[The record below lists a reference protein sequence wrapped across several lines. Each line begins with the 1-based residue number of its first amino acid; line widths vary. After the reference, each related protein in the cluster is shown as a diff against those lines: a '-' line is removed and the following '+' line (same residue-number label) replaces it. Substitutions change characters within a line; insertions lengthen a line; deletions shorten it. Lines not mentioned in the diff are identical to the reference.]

1 MAKQILDFRPRKVLE
16 EKESSVILR
25 TAGTTVIRQYGR
37 NKSYRT
43 YCPQRRHLNFEV
55 DGEKN
60 ITGVKNISLVCRVS
74 EFLKSKG
81 LENPNNA
88 GKNPIA
94 RTMVVFKFSGS
105 KERIRE
111 MAFGKQQVSWNPDA
125 PFQLLR
131 RNPEFESW
139 AKQLRTFLELR
150 YGKENVVAVIAHL
163 DVALPDVMAVV
174 LAVSSSNKFSY
185 IEKFAGDD
193 KFSYRQ
199 RNIDTHDQLYEQV
212 NKHFGLERGERR
224 SSSDGHFFTLTSYEF
239 EMLQYISLNLQ
250 EKLDKLQQ
258 EKESIDVEEERLLE
272 SVKSKTTELANK
284 KKRKAEIESKITSQK
299 SQAEREKVIND
310 EMEHRPQILYE
321 ELDKIISRII
331 ETQQQLKSAREQLQ
345 DVADRRA
352 ELDEQAK
359 DIEKKIKQDLPT
371 LHEKTMRDVRSTGWK
386 IFGEDS
392 VEQINAIEKYIAD
405 LPEHKRNTFT
415 KVLNHVFGDSMI
427 STILSRPNEIAA
439 VSAALFLGYIEQ
451 AKFFVDSHGGNSR
464 KLDGEWMRDSADD
477 DEAWRRKCFY
487 MGIKM
492 MHK

>member
-1 MAKQILDFRPRKVLE
+1 M
-16 EKESSVILR
+16 
-25 TAGTTVIRQYGR
+25 G
-37 NKSYRT
+37 
-43 YCPQRRHLNFEV
+43 
-55 DGEKN
+55 
-60 ITGVKNISLVCRVS
+60 
-74 EFLKSKG
+74 
-81 LENPNNA
+81 
-88 GKNPIA
+88 
-94 RTMVVFKFSGS
+94 
-105 KERIRE
+105 
-111 MAFGKQQVSWNPDA
+111 
-125 PFQLLR
+125 
-131 RNPEFESW
+131 
-139 AKQLRTFLELR
+139 
-150 YGKENVVAVIAHL
+150 
-163 DVALPDVMAVV
+163 
-174 LAVSSSNKFSY
+174 
-185 IEKFAGDD
+185 
-193 KFSYRQ
+193 
-199 RNIDTHDQLYEQV
+199 
-212 NKHFGLERGERR
+212 FGLERGERR

-352 ELDEQAK
+352 ELAEQAN
-359 DIEKKIKQDLPT
+359 DIENKIKQDLPT
-371 LHEKTMRDVRSTGWK
+371 IQKRTLRDIKSTGWK
-386 IFGEDS
+386 ILGEDS